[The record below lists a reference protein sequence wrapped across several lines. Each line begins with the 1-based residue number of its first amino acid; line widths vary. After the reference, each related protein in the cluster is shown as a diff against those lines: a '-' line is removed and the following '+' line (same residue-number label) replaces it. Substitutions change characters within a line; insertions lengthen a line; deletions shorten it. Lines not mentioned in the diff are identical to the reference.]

1 MKIKDGYRLR
11 NVGGQ
16 GVVVAP
22 GGINFTGLITVNETG
37 TFIWDRLS
45 QGADTE
51 TVVNALAEECN
62 VKPDD
67 IRNDVVDFIEKLK
80 GADILEQ

>member
-11 NVGGQ
+11 NVGSQ

-22 GGINFTGLITVNETG
+22 GGIDFTGLITVNETG
-37 TFIWDRLS
+37 TFIWNKLA
-45 QGADTE
+45 QGADME
-51 TVVNALAEECN
+51 TIVNALAEECN
-62 VKPDD
+62 VKPED
-67 IRNDVVDFIEKLK
+67 IRGDVVDFIEKLK